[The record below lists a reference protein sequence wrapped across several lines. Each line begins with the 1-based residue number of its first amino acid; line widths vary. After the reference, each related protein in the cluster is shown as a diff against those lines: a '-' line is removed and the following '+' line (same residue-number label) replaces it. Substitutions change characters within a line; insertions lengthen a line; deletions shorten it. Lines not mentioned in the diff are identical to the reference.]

1 MSEIKSEAAVLDVR
15 GLACPE
21 PVFRART
28 ALLKG
33 RGAGLDAHTDSAATR
48 DNLVRLAGRER
59 RAVEV
64 LDRPDGTWIVR
75 FAPVRPE

>member
-1 MSEIKSEAAVLDVR
+1 MSETKSAATVLDVR

-33 RGAGLDAHTDSAATR
+33 KGAALDAHTDSATTR
-48 DNLVRLAGRER
+48 DNLVRLAGREHR
-59 RAVEV
+59 TAEV
-64 LDRPDGTWIVR
+64 LDQGDGTWIVR
-75 FAPVRPE
+75 FNAVQPE